1 MAKIFVKLSP
11 ESAGRG
17 EVFIE
22 RHSAHA
28 AVNEDWGMFGQ
39 VYIGA
44 KDGFVAVADTPG
56 VKFHLGVGRLVQ
68 AEEPEPGDPAVDGP
82 EAEPKKPAPKS
93 KRSVRSKSTKAD

>member
-11 ESAGRG
+11 ESADRG

-22 RHSAHA
+22 RNSAHA
-28 AVNEDWGMFGQ
+28 AVNDDWGMFGQ

-44 KDGFVAVADTPG
+44 DDGFVAVADTPG

-68 AEEPEPGDPAVDGP
+68 EAAAETEPAPGP
-82 EAEPKKPAPKS
+82 EVKVPAPKS
-93 KRSVRSKSTKAD
+93 KGKGRSKSNKAD